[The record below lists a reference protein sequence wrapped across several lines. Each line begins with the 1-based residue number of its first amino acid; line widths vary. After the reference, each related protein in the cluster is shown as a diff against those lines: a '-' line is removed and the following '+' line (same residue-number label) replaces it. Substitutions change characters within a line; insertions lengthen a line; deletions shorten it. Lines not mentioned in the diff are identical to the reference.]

1 MAILTIAFSRI
12 AKEIKALFRKQV
24 QLTEAYQRFVPEQLL
39 ESLEKKSI
47 LDVQLGN
54 QVQKEMTILFSD
66 IRSFT
71 NISEKLEPAENFKF
85 VNDYLAA
92 VVPSIRKYDGYV
104 DKYIGDAIMAL
115 FTKKSSDAV
124 NSAIDMLSKLD
135 KLNGKR
141 VEEGLPSIS
150 IGIGINTGS
159 VMLGT
164 LGVPDRMEGSVIS
177 DTVNLSARLEELTK
191 FYKVPLIISKE
202 TEETLP
208 KTISRREI
216 DEIDVKGKTNKVRI
230 FEVFHWET
238 KKIRD
243 KKIELSPIFNKAL
256 GYYRENNFKSC
267 YKQLKLYEKTLSNDP
282 ILNIYFERCK
292 IKR

>member
-1 MAILTIAFSRI
+1 
-12 AKEIKALFRKQV
+12 
-24 QLTEAYQRFVPEQLL
+24 
-39 ESLEKKSI
+39 
-47 LDVQLGN
+47 
-54 QVQKEMTILFSD
+54 
-66 IRSFT
+66 
-71 NISEKLEPAENFKF
+71 
-85 VNDYLAA
+85 
-92 VVPSIRKYDGYV
+92 
-104 DKYIGDAIMAL
+104 MAL

-135 KLNGKR
+135 RLNNKR
-141 VEEGLPSIS
+141 VKKGLPSIS

-191 FYKVPLIISKE
+191 FYKVPLIISRE
-202 TEETLP
+202 TEETLS

-230 FEVFHWET
+230 FEVFHWEQ

-243 KKIELSPIFNKAL
+243 KKIELSPTFKKAL
-256 GYYRENNFKSC
+256 GFYRENDLKSC
-267 YKQLKLYEKTLSNDP
+267 YKELKIYEKILVNDP
-282 ILNIYFERCK
+282 ILNIHLER
-292 IKR
+292 